1 MRVLAMVTAY
11 PPTHC
16 AGSEVMVHSLL
27 RPLVARGHHV
37 DVVLSRDTGRPYDLD
52 GVHVHPYR
60 GKGDPFEFIGDT
72 DVIVCHLENTR
83 RATTIG
89 NMTGVPV
96 VQVLHNDNGHT
107 ATYVQRGGA
116 SLLVFNSDQMAAHF
130 APYQGR
136 SIVVRPPVDPV
147 EYETTPG
154 DHVTLINLSEDKG
167 VATFYA
173 LAERLPERRFLG
185 VVGAYGEQVIRED
198 LPNVEIL
205 THLPADR
212 MRDEVYART
221 RILLMPSSH
230 ESWGRTGIEAMSS
243 GIPVIAHPT
252 PGLREALGDA
262 GTFCDRGDI
271 DAWVAALTRLGD
283 GRKWKPASR
292 KAKARALQLDP
303 SPDLAR
309 WCEAI
314 EGVARV
320 RSPARIRH

>member
-27 RPLVARGHHV
+27 RPLVARDHHV
-37 DVVLSRDTGRPYDLD
+37 DVVLSRDAGAPYDLD
-52 GVHVHPYR
+52 GVHVHPHK
-60 GKGDPFEFIGDT
+60 GKGDPFEYVKDA
-72 DVIVCHLENTR
+72 DVIVAHLENTR

-96 VQVLHNDNGHT
+96 VQILHNDNGHT
-107 ATYVQRGGA
+107 TTYVQRGGA
-116 SLLVFNSDQMAAHF
+116 SLLVFNSEQMAAHF
-130 APYQGR
+130 GSYGGR

-154 DHVTLINLSEDKG
+154 DHITLINLSEDKG
-167 VATFYA
+167 VSTFYA
-173 LAERLPERRFLG
+173 AAERLPERLFMG
-185 VVGAYGEQVIRED
+185 VVGAYGEQDVRD
-198 LPNVEIL
+198 MANVEIVP
-205 THLPADR
+205 HLPADR
-212 MRDEVYART
+212 MRDDVYART
-221 RILLMPSSH
+221 RILLMPSAH
-230 ESWGRTGIEAMSS
+230 ESWGRVAVEAMAS

-252 PGLREALGDA
+252 PGLREALDDA
-262 GTFCDRGDI
+262 GIFANRGDI
-271 DAWVAALTRLGD
+271 DAWVTALARLSD
-283 GRKWKPASR
+283 GRKWKAASR
-292 KAKARALQLDP
+292 KAQVRAKQLDP

-320 RSPARIRH
+320 PARVRH